1 MTSNNSSCFTPLDH
15 SIGGSSAISEQDY
28 IIDSSST
35 TKNKEAQ
42 EDPLL
47 SILNVVVDH
56 VMMPPTP
63 MEPMEFRE
71 VCRMEQKLK
80 EKQQTQHTQENDA
93 GNNNLFQLQSP
104 SNTIEGNEQN
114 IHGDRNNGNSSKKDE
129 SIELPSH
136 LSNENVCIRVPIIR
150 VFGPVLKDGNYE
162 EYINSSQSIANDS
175 GASSQT
181 SHNTTNPQQQ
191 TKKYTRIQQP
201 QSGCLHI
208 HGAYPYM
215 LARPIIA
222 GPDGSM
228 HHGYKCTNDTNDDDT
243 DISDL
248 RIDWDDQNSVS
259 NILEEVHTRLEM
271 ALRVSYEH
279 HNVSSKNN
287 VVSIP
292 GASVSTSTNNGT
304 TGKDT
309 QEEQTPT
316 KQQQTPLFIRQV
328 SIVTGRGFYTYCSGP
343 PAPFLRVEYYD
354 PSMRWRVKMVLERG
368 LELNE
373 LYHPDPRQYDYID
386 IHNNNNGQ
394 HHQFGSDGDIRP
406 LKFRC
411 YEAHIPYTMQ
421 VFKDCNLA
429 GMKYIK
435 VGEARF
441 RNPLPRSLRKRTKED
456 FDSTSN
462 VNGTS
467 SSQLEDSAF
476 FLSHTVPTELLWP
489 KLDDLTRQSRTE
501 LNEHWLKKQTSCELE
516 FDSTVQQLLNVVDVM
531 TELPSPLEERQKVHW
546 RAVPSLREIWEQER
560 KRMSLLLPPENDFL
574 SCKDSEEDGSSS
586 DESSDSDEEVVQKR
600 SNNEKDAPQ
609 FTLNVKKGAS
619 RPGTRLA
626 VKGMKQLFK
635 TSVGLEDDFR
645 RALKDIAVRHE
656 SFIDEVDRSIKE
668 GGAMTDTT
676 SNNSN
681 NTQHTYSSQPSEL
694 DEGIEALAALGDQF
708 TQCSSG
714 VSEDFHLNFS
724 QQSDSTTHI
733 ATKNGLSQK
742 EVEEEIEMMAFGERV
757 DSGDNLQVNVQVNAR
772 SLMNSSSLYGEADTS
787 DEEEDDFLVEEER
800 MGEKGFEKALTQLAT
815 QMETNEESHMDIEED
830 HIIDEPHL
838 KLNYHDTH
846 LPGEDDKDDL
856 FSDEDDSHATNEHA
870 KDEVESRLSNLSQ
883 PSEDLSA
890 PSHDGVGLFEVEGY
904 GDTPQSEESVPIGLS
919 QKHRLELPI
928 SDFVVEPCNST
939 SLRRGEIT
947 SGDIQLYQLP
957 NTSLE
962 SNPSWFQYQ
971 YESSGASPTLPN
983 NSFLEPVKRPPS
995 YAQVTSWVKK
1005 RTPQDNIVKH
1015 QAAEKSN
1022 DNSDSKQESQA
1033 SSYLTAFTQFSQLEE
1048 SQDGT
1053 SDPLA
1058 GIGNQGGKL
1067 HISTGG
1073 GGMKTLINTSTTFT
1087 PLTIMSIEVHVQ
1099 CRINTSTKD
1108 QKEIAMVPD
1117 SSRDAVFAVVYVYG
1131 RDPGGGESIEIL
1143 EKGCVLVTIQSK
1155 SRDSVPISNTTKA
1168 TMGISSDV
1176 RVERV
1181 NSERSLLLRIASIVQ
1196 LKDPDSL
1203 ISWDTQGGGLGY
1215 LVERGIALGKTL
1227 DGSNGVNSST
1237 TSTTQIDLARLLG
1250 RTPRAFIPDESAKTT
1265 QTTAGSSFGIEV
1277 DQEQKE
1283 HTFSGS
1289 GLGSEWDDRVGA
1301 GAAASSI
1308 VSGLSNS

>member
-15 SIGGSSAISEQDY
+15 SIGGSAISEQDY
-28 IIDSSST
+28 IIDSSSK
-35 TKNKEAQ
+35 TKSKAQ
-42 EDPLL
+42 EDPIL

-80 EKQQTQHTQENDA
+80 ERQQTQHTQENGDS
-93 GNNNLFQLQSP
+93 NHLFQLQTP
-104 SNTIEGNEQN
+104 SKNTKEAEQY
-114 IHGDRNNGNSSKKDE
+114 IHADNNDSNSSKKDE
-129 SIELPSH
+129 SIQLPSH

-162 EYINSSQSIANDS
+162 EYINSSQSLANNS
-175 GASSQT
+175 GNMSSQT
-181 SHNTTNPQQQ
+181 SDNSTTNPQQQ
-191 TKKYTRIQQP
+191 TKKHTRIQQP

-228 HHGYKCTNDTNDDDT
+228 HHGYKCTNDTNDDDDT
-243 DISDL
+243 DISDI
-248 RIDWDDQNSVS
+248 RIDWDDPNSVS

-292 GASVSTSTNNGT
+292 GASVSTSSNNDT
-304 TGKDT
+304 TGDT
-309 QEEQTPT
+309 QEDQTST

-328 SIVTGRGFYTYCSGP
+328 TIVTGRGFYTYCSGP

-394 HHQFGSDGDIRP
+394 HQRFGDSDGDIRP

-456 FDSTSN
+456 FDSTLN
-462 VNGTS
+462 ANGTS

-476 FLSHTVPTELLWP
+476 FLSHTVPTEVLWP
-489 KLDDLTRQSRTE
+489 KLDDITRQSRTE

-531 TELPSPLEERQKVHW
+531 TELPSPLEERQKIHW

-574 SCKDSEEDGSSS
+574 SCKDVEEDGSSS
-586 DESSDSDEEVVQKR
+586 DESSDSDEGVVQKK
-600 SNNEKDAPQ
+600 SNNEKDTPQ

-668 GGAMTDTT
+668 GGVMMTNNTRK
-676 SNNSN
+676 NSN
-681 NTQHTYSSQPSEL
+681 NTQHTYSQPSDL

-708 TQCSSG
+708 TQGSG

-733 ATKNGLSQK
+733 ATKSGLSQK
-742 EVEEEIEMMAFGERV
+742 EVEEEIEMMAFGESV

-772 SLMNSSSLYGEADTS
+772 RRLNSSSLYGETDTS

-815 QMETNEESHMDIEED
+815 QMESNEESHMDIEED
-830 HIIDEPHL
+830 HTIDEPHL

-846 LPGEDDKDDL
+846 LSGEYDKDDL
-856 FSDEDDSHATNEHA
+856 FSDEDDSHSNEHA
-870 KDEVESRLSNLSQ
+870 KDEVVSRLSNLSQ
-883 PSEDLSA
+883 PSEELSA
-890 PSHDGVGLFEVEGY
+890 PSHDGVGIFEVEGY
-904 GDTPQSEESVPIGLS
+904 GESEESVPIGLS
-919 QKHRLELPI
+919 QKHRLELPV

-939 SLRRGEIT
+939 SLRRGEVT
-947 SGDIQLYQLP
+947 SGDTQLHPLP
-957 NTSLE
+957 PLE

-983 NSFLEPVKRPPS
+983 DSFLEPVKRPPS
-995 YAQVTSWVKK
+995 YAQVKSWVKK
-1005 RTPQDNIVKH
+1005 RTPQDNIAKH

-1022 DNSDSKQESQA
+1022 DNSDHKESQA

-1053 SDPLA
+1053 FDPLA

-1155 SRDSVPISNTTKA
+1155 SRDSVPTNNTTKA
-1168 TMGISSDV
+1168 TLGISSDV

-1203 ISWDTQGGGLGY
+1203 ISWETQGAGLGY
-1215 LVERGIALGKTL
+1215 LVERGIALGKPL
-1227 DGSNGVNSST
+1227 DGSNGVNFST
-1237 TSTTQIDLARLLG
+1237 TTQIDLARLLG
-1250 RTPRAFIPDESAKTT
+1250 RTPRAFISDESTKTT

-1308 VSGLSNS
+1308 VSVLSNS